1 MESVLDKLS
10 STLYIRG
17 MLLSLP
23 RRTRILAWSCVGLA
37 AVAFATGALLQLFGV
52 SFVPDVPVT
61 APFWTTARFGLL
73 VGLLLLAL
81 ARAPIQDE
89 FIDRLR
95 LEAFRVAL
103 VAVAAVVIVNES
115 IYFFA
120 DRVLLD
126 GAGVVL
132 VVLVVYHATLALRL
146 RSIGREA
153 RP

>member
-1 MESVLDKLS
+1 M
-10 STLYIRG
+10 
-17 MLLSLP
+17 
-23 RRTRILAWSCVGLA
+23 
-37 AVAFATGALLQLFGV
+37 AFSTGALLQLFGV

-126 GAGVVL
+126 GASVVL
-132 VVLVVYHATLALRL
+132 VMLTVYHLVLAYRI
-146 RSIGREA
+146 RSAGREV
-153 RP
+153 RE